1 MKAKKG
7 QVKVITGNAAAAY
20 AAMLCRPDVVT
31 SYPITP
37 MSEVAE
43 QLSSFH
49 ADGLLDAEMVEVEG
63 ENSAMNVVAAA
74 SMTGA
79 RAFTATSSW
88 GLSFMYDAVQQA
100 AGFRVPVVMAIANR
114 ESPGILAVSGGQQ
127 DIISTRDTGWI
138 QIIVEDCQEIFDT
151 IIMAFRLAE
160 DCHVQLP
167 VMVNYDGFY
176 LSYLSQAVE
185 IYAEED
191 VDRFLEPLK
200 LQPKRQTLMPGQ
212 PMGAGTHG
220 IEMGFVELRY
230 KHCQALQRAALKL
243 DEIDKEYGEV
253 FGRSYGGQIE
263 EYRTDDAEIIIVASG
278 GAAGTAKTAVDA
290 KRAEGVKVGLAKI
303 RLFRPFPCQRL
314 IKALKGKKAIGV
326 IDRSVNFGWN
336 CGPFYSEI
344 RALSPEIGIVPIL
357 SYIDGLA
364 NLDITREHIERIID
378 ETSAAGAG
386 KQYQEI
392 TWIPLEWQ
400 EEK

>member
-1 MKAKKG
+1 MKSKKG

-43 QLSSFH
+43 QLSAFH
-49 ADGLLDAEMVEVEG
+49 ADGMMDAEMVEVEG

-74 SMTGA
+74 SITGG
-79 RAFTATSSW
+79 RVFTATSSW

-100 AGFRVPVVMAIANR
+100 AGFRAPVVMAIANR
-114 ESPGILAVSGGQQ
+114 ETPGILAVSGGQQ
-127 DIISTRDTGWI
+127 DIISMRDTGWI

-160 DCHVQLP
+160 DYDIQLP

-176 LSYLSQAVE
+176 ISYLAQAVD
-185 IYAEED
+185 IATIED
-191 VDRFLEPLK
+191 VDRFLDPLK
-200 LQPKRQTLMPGQ
+200 QQPQRPRLVPGQ
-212 PMGAGTHG
+212 PLGAGTHG
-220 IEMGFVELRY
+220 IELGFVELRY
-230 KHCQALQRAALKL
+230 KHCAALERATTKL
-243 DEIDKEYGEV
+243 DEIDKEFCNL

-278 GAAGTAKTAVDA
+278 GAAGTTRTVVDA
-290 KRAEGVKVGLAKI
+290 KREKGMKVGLVKL
-303 RLFRPFPCQRL
+303 RLFRPFPRKRIVEVL
-314 IKALKGKKAIGV
+314 RGKKAIAV

-336 CGPFYSEI
+336 CGPVYTEI
-344 RALSPEIGIVPIL
+344 RALCPETGVVPML

-364 NLDITREHIERIID
+364 NLDIISPHIERIVD
-378 ETSAAGAG
+378 ETFNAARG
-386 KQYQEI
+386 KPYQEV
-392 TWIPLEWQ
+392 TWIPLEW
-400 EEK
+400 E